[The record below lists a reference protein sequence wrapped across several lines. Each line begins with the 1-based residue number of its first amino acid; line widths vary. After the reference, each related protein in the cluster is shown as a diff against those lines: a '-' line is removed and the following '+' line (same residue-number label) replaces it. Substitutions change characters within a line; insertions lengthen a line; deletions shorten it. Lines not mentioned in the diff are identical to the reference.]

1 MTLDQLAHSRFLVFY
16 MPRTKEMPHEDQVS
30 TLAKKMLDAEVV
42 NLNRVCQQLIIKG
55 TQQ

>member
-16 MPRTKEMPHEDQVS
+16 MPRTKEMPHEALA
-30 TLAKKMLDAEVV
+30 LAKKMLDPEVV

>member
-16 MPRTKEMPHEDQVS
+16 MPRTKEMPHEDQVI

>member
-1 MTLDQLAHSRFLVFY
+1 
-16 MPRTKEMPHEDQVS
+16 MPRTKEMPHEDQVI
-30 TLAKKMLDAEVV
+30 TLAKKMLDPEVV